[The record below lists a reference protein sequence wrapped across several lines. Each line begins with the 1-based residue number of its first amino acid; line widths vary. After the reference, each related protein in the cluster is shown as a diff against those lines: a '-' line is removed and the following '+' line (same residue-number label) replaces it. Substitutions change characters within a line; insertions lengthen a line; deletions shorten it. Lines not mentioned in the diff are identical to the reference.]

1 MHSTLRLTFSKTTMA
16 AVGVACLV
24 PHWPTADE
32 GARMSLYCARPE
44 HRQLEFGVRNRD
56 TFESDAPGSPS
67 IARARVEPIAHG
79 CAIRKLQEQKNDGLV
94 GDGGLSYD
102 PVRKLWQ

>member
-32 GARMSLYCARPE
+32 GARMSLYCATPE

-67 IARARVEPIAHG
+67 IARARVEPIAEG
-79 CAIRKLQEQKNDGLV
+79 CNVRKLDEQNDGHIADSV
-94 GDGGLSYD
+94 TSYD
-102 PVRKLWQ
+102 PVRKRWQ